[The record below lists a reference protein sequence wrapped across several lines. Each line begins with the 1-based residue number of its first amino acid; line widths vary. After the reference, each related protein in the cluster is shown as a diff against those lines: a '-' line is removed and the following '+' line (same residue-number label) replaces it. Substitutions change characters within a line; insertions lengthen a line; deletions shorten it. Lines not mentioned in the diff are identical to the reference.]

1 MRYLVD
7 THVFIW
13 WNTSSTRLPAK
24 VQSLFRDPNE
34 TLFLSLAS
42 VWEMQIKI
50 QLGKLTLPAPLS
62 ILLQRQQQT
71 NAIQI
76 LPITLPH
83 VLELASLP
91 DLHRDPFDRL
101 LIAQARVEKA
111 SLISDDATIKKYPV
125 TVVW

>member
-1 MRYLVD
+1 
-7 THVFIW
+7 
-13 WNTSSTRLPAK
+13 
-24 VQSLFRDPNE
+24 
-34 TLFLSLAS
+34 
-42 VWEMQIKI
+42 MQIKI